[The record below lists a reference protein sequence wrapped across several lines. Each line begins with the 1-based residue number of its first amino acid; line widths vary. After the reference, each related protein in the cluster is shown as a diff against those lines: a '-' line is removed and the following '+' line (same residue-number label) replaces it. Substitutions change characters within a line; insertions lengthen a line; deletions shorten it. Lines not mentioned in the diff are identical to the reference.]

1 MRAFTIL
8 TVALLAGACA
18 APPTMSRAPL
28 APPLPVDAE
37 VENAARDARQKAREA
52 REAGRADRDQSAY
65 APGVVVR
72 GVEPDLF
79 ADGVD
84 ATGDGGEGP
93 YGGVDEPAAPSYRTV
108 VETIEVPVEVRVPGQ
123 PQVVYV
129 SSGRGYS
136 TYDDYLYNRRVYR
149 RARGTRFP
157 VNTAIGAGLGA
168 IIGHQNGRRDKG
180 ALIGGGIGLLLDL
193 NRW

>member
-8 TVALLAGACA
+8 TVAVLAGACA
-18 APPTMSRAPL
+18 APPPMTRAPL

-37 VENAARDARQKAREA
+37 VEGAARDARQRAREA

-79 ADGVD
+79 AGG
-84 ATGDGGEGP
+84 ATEDGGATDP
-93 YGGVDEPAAPSYRTV
+93 VAPSYRTV
-108 VETIEVPVEVRVPGQ
+108 VETVEVPVEVTVPGD

-149 RARGTRFP
+149 RSRGTSFP